1 MATLEYRH
9 INQKKSKDFI
19 KKIYNKLSECNM
31 QDVEIILNPNIFKK
45 HNQYF
50 SHMIIK

>member
-1 MATLEYRH
+1 
-9 INQKKSKDFI
+9 
-19 KKIYNKLSECNM
+19 M

-50 SHMIIK
+50 SHMIIKWSHIRQILQPIKSDIFRNSWLTIQFQ